1 MWKDPDYLG
10 DQCTYWLGFL
20 KTLFQFSKRRNYL
33 QKCFHLFKYIID
45 HENVLTFFM
54 ISLRTYSKSL
64 NDVNSLHCLC
74 VILSVLLA
82 VSLDLRA
89 LHSSHR
95 FIAIQIL
102 FINIWILWK
111 SSISKINNLENN
123 LERNLTTHRARECV
137 FRASESTN
145 VSTRHQLLWRLCGFD
160 VCTPLLKQTL
170 DHSFS
175 PFGSGIRYRWFVNM

>member
-10 DQCTYWLGFL
+10 DQYTYWLGFP
-20 KTLFQFSKRRNYL
+20 KTLFKFSKRRNSL

-54 ISLRTYSKSL
+54 IFLRTYSKSL

-74 VILSVLLA
+74 VIPSVLLA
-82 VSLDLRA
+82 VSLHLRA
-89 LHSSHR
+89 LHR

-102 FINIWILWK
+102 FMNIWILWK
-111 SSISKINNLENN
+111 SSISKINNLEDN
-123 LERNLTTHRARECV
+123 LERNLTTHRARECI

-145 VSTRHQLLWRLCGFD
+145 VSTRHQLWCRPCGFD

-170 DHSFS
+170 DHSFL
-175 PFGSGIRYRWFVNM
+175 FLDQGSDIYDMQTCK